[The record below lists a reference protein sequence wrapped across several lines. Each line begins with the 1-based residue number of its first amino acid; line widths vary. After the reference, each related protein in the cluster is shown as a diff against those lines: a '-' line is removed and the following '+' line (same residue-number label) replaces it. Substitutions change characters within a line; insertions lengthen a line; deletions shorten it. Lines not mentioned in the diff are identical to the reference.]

1 MLAIDLVRLV
11 MEPSI
16 APAHPLSPDQ
26 SYWRVWPLQPTFL
39 FPVLLAAV
47 IYARGL
53 TRWPERSRSHPWW
66 RTALFY
72 GGLGTMV
79 LSVNTPLHAI
89 SEHHFSAHMTQH
101 LLITLIGVPMVL
113 LGAPTT
119 PMLRG
124 LPGVVRHNVISLLAA
139 DPIIR
144 GVFHVLTHPVTSI
157 VLFSAVLIW
166 WHMVA
171 GWYDLAAA
179 NEGWHEVQHLSFVI
193 TAGLFWWNVI
203 DPAPLHAPM
212 GYLLRIVYV
221 IAEATV
227 QAVLG
232 AFISLATEPIYH
244 FYEQASPIFPISPID
259 DQQLGGLIMWIGGQ
273 PLFLCVLGALFAV
286 WWVQSERRQQSLEA
300 AGLEATA
307 DRY

>member
-26 SYWRVWPLQPTFL
+26 SFWRVWPLQPTFL
-39 FPVLLAAV
+39 IPMLLAAFC
-47 IYARGL
+47 YARGL
-53 TRWPERSRSHPWW
+53 SRWPQRSRAHPRW

-72 GGLGTMV
+72 GGLLTMV

-101 LLITLIGVPMVL
+101 LLIMTVGVPLVL

-119 PMLRG
+119 PILRG
-124 LPGVVRHNVISLLAA
+124 LPRMLRHNVLSPLAA
-139 DPIIR
+139 DPIVR
-144 GVFHVLTHPVTSI
+144 GVFRALTHPMTALV
-157 VLFSAVLIW
+157 VFSVVMIS
-166 WHMVA
+166 WHLVP
-171 GWYDLAAA
+171 GWYDYAAEH
-179 NEGWHEVQHLSFVI
+179 EGVHEVQHLSFVI
-193 TAGLFWWNVI
+193 SAGLFWWNVI
-203 DPAPLHAPM
+203 DPAPLHAPI

-221 IAEATV
+221 IAQATV
-227 QAVLG
+227 QSILG
-232 AFISLATEPIYH
+232 AFITLAGEPLYH
-244 FYEQASPIFPISPID
+244 FYERATPIFHISPID
-259 DQQLGGLIMWIGGQ
+259 DQQLGGLIMWVPGQ
-273 PLFLCVLGALFAV
+273 TISLVVIAALFGV
-286 WWVQSERRQQSLEA
+286 WYVQSERRQRESEA

>member
-26 SYWRVWPLQPTFL
+26 PFWRVWPLQPTFL
-39 FPVLLAAV
+39 IPVLLAAV
-47 IYARGL
+47 LYARGL
-53 TRWPERSRSHPWW
+53 TRWPERSRAHPWW
-66 RTALFY
+66 RSGLFY
-72 GGLGTMV
+72 GGLLTMV

-101 LLITLIGVPMVL
+101 LLITLIGVPLVL

-119 PMLRG
+119 PILRG
-124 LPGVVRHNVISLLAA
+124 LPRALRHNVLSPLAA
-139 DPIIR
+139 DPLIR
-144 GVFHVLTHPVTSI
+144 GVFRVLTHPVTGL
-157 VLFSAVLIW
+157 VVFSAVLIW
-166 WHMVA
+166 WHMVP
-171 GWYDLAAA
+171 GWYDLAAEQ
-179 NEGWHEVQHLSFVI
+179 EGVHEAQHLSFVI
-193 TAGLFWWNVI
+193 SAGLFWWNII

-232 AFISLATEPIYH
+232 AFISLATEPLYH
-244 FYEQASPIFPISPID
+244 YYERATPIFPISPID

-273 PLFLCVLGALFAV
+273 PLFLGVVGALFAV
-286 WWVQSERRQQSLEA
+286 WYVQSERRQRESEA